1 MLRTFFQTSIGVITV
16 GITAVD
22 FTEISAAKT
31 GLIGL
36 GAAAFSAGL
45 SALMNLESG
54 DNKWKREL
62 TYHITT
68 ELLTGIR

>member
-1 MLRTFFQTSIGVITV
+1 MKFTKETCKRMLRTFFQTAIGIIAV

-36 GAAAFSAGL
+36 GASAFSAGI

-54 DNKWKREL
+54 DNK
-62 TYHITT
+62 
-68 ELLTGIR
+68 

>member
-1 MLRTFFQTSIGVITV
+1 MKFTKQTLKRMLRTFFQTAIGVIAV

-45 SALMNLESG
+45 SALMNLESDKNEKG
-54 DNKWKREL
+54 N
-62 TYHITT
+62 
-68 ELLTGIR
+68 